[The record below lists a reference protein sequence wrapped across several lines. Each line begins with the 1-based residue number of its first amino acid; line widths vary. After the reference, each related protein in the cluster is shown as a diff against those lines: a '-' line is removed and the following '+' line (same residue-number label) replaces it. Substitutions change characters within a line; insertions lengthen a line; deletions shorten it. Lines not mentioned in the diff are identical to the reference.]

1 MGTYRQEPPAATQRS
16 LGDVVRDGLDEAV
29 SDAQLLRRVR
39 ALEAELD
46 AAQLLARRQAEE
58 RLALEAALARL
69 REANEHLVLATVNA
83 EYQREDAEAVN
94 RRQNEFLA
102 MLAHELRNPLSP
114 LAMAAS
120 LLERDPGAAPQ
131 QLKLARVIGRQ
142 VDHMARLLDDLLDA
156 ARISSGK
163 ITLEVEPLALA
174 DVLRHAVETVQPRI
188 AERGQA
194 LAVEL
199 PPAQV
204 AVAGDKVRLAQ
215 VFTNL
220 LGNASKYTG
229 DGGRLLLAAQA
240 GPDEVAVTIEDNGT
254 GIAPDVLP
262 YIFDL
267 FTQGP
272 RSLARS
278 EGGLGVGLNVV
289 RNLVGM
295 HHGTVEAHSDGPGCG
310 SRFTVRLPR
319 AAGLP
324 AAPIQAAPA
333 QGTLPRRILLVEDNA
348 DACATLADILAVEGH
363 EVVCA
368 TDGRAG
374 LARALAERW
383 DVIVCDI
390 GLPELDGFALMQ
402 ALRAQQEGARPY
414 AIALTGYGQPG
425 DAARGLAA
433 GFDRYLVKPVGA
445 DALLAVVADAH
456 VAGAAAPGASFNA

>member
-1 MGTYRQEPPAATQRS
+1 MGTYQQQEPVPEQRS
-16 LGDVVRDGLDEAV
+16 FEESA
-29 SDAQLLRRVR
+29 LLERIR
-39 ALEAELD
+39 ALEED
-46 AAQLLARRQAEE
+46 V
-58 RLALEAALARL
+58 ARL
-69 REANEHLVLATVNA
+69 REANEHLVLATVDA
-83 EYQREDAEAVN
+83 QYQREDAEAVN

-120 LLERDPGAAPQ
+120 LLERDAGAAPQ
-131 QLKLARVIGRQ
+131 QLRLARVIGRQ

-163 ITLEVEPLALA
+163 IQLAVEALALA

-194 LAVEL
+194 LDVEL
-199 PPAQV
+199 PASTV
-204 AVAGDKVRLAQ
+204 AVEGDKVRLAQ

-229 DGGRLLLAAQA
+229 DGGRLRLAAQA
-240 GPDEVAVTIEDNGT
+240 GPDEIVVTLSDNGT
-254 GIAPDVLP
+254 GIAPEVLP

-295 HHGTVEAHSDGPGCG
+295 HRGTVEAHSDGPGCG

-319 AAGLP
+319 CAGVP
-324 AAPIQAAPA
+324 AAPVRPEPA
-333 QGTLPRRILLVEDNA
+333 MATPCRRILLVEDNA
-348 DACATLADILAVEGH
+348 DACATLADILLTEGH
-363 EVVCA
+363 DVVCEA
-368 TDGRAG
+368 DGRAG
-374 LARALAERW
+374 LARALAEPW

-390 GLPELDGFALMQ
+390 GLPELDGLKLMH
-402 ALRAQQEGARPY
+402 ALRAQQDGARPY
-414 AIALTGYGQPG
+414 AIALTGYGQP
-425 DAARGLAA
+425 DDEARGLAA

-445 DALLAVVADAH
+445 AALLAVVAE
-456 VAGAAAPGASFNA
+456 APGLSPTFTA

>member
-1 MGTYRQEPPAATQRS
+1 MGTYRQEPPASEQRS
-16 LGDVVRDGLDEAV
+16 LEVFVPDGTDESPSGAF
-29 SDAQLLRRVR
+29 LLRRVH
-39 ALEAELD
+39 ALEAELA

-58 RLALEAALARL
+58 RLALEAALAQL
-69 REANEHLVLATVNA
+69 REANEHLVLATFNA
-83 EYQREDAEAVN
+83 EYQREDAEAAN

-120 LLERDPGAAPQ
+120 LLERDADAAPQ

-163 ITLEVEPLALA
+163 IKLDVEALALA

-188 AERGQA
+188 AERGQS
-194 LAVEL
+194 LDVEL
-199 PPAQV
+199 PPAGV
-204 AVAGDKVRLAQ
+204 AVDGDKVRLAQ

-229 DGGRLLLAAQA
+229 DGGRLRLAAQA
-240 GPDEVAVTIEDNGT
+240 GPDAVVVTIADNGT

-278 EGGLGVGLNVV
+278 EGGLGVGLSVV

-295 HHGTVEAHSDGPGCG
+295 HRGTVEAHSDGPGRG

-324 AAPIQAAPA
+324 AGPVQSPQAQIVPR
-333 QGTLPRRILLVEDNA
+333 RRILLVEDNA
-348 DACATLADILAVEGH
+348 DACATLADILAAEGH
-363 EVVCA
+363 DVECA
-368 TDGRAG
+368 RDGREG
-374 LARALAERW
+374 LALALGTRW

-414 AIALTGYGQPG
+414 AIALTGYGQPD

-445 DALLAVVADAH
+445 AALLTVVATAPPAA
-456 VAGAAAPGASFNA
+456 AGAVSA

>member
-1 MGTYRQEPPAATQRS
+1 MGTYQQQPPAPAQRF
-16 LGDVVRDGLDEAV
+16 LDDPEEH
-29 SDAQLLRRVR
+29 LLSRID
-39 ALEAELD
+39 ALEAEVD
-46 AAQLLARRQAEE
+46 
-58 RLALEAALARL
+58 RL

-83 EYQREDAEAVN
+83 EYQREDAEATN

-163 ITLEVEPLALA
+163 ITLDVDTLSLA
-174 DVLRHAVETVQPRI
+174 DVLRHAIETVQPRI
-188 AERGQA
+188 AERGQT
-194 LAVEL
+194 LAVDL
-199 PPAQV
+199 PSGAV

-229 DGGRLLLAAQA
+229 DGGHLRLAAHV
-240 GPDEVAVTIEDNGT
+240 GHDEIVVTIADNGT

-295 HHGTVEAHSDGPGCG
+295 HRGTVEAHSDGPGCG
-310 SRFTVRLPR
+310 SRFSVRLPR
-319 AAGLP
+319 AGGVP
-324 AAPIQAAPA
+324 AAPVQPPAAR
-333 QGTLPRRILLVEDNA
+333 TLPPRRILLVEDNP
-348 DACATLADILAVEGH
+348 DACATLADILAVDGH
-363 EVVCA
+363 DVTCA
-368 TDGRAG
+368 GDGREG

-390 GLPELDGFALMQ
+390 GLPELDGLALMQ
-402 ALRAQQEGARPY
+402 ALRAQQGGARPY
-414 AIALTGYGQPG
+414 AIALTGYGQPD

-445 DALLAVVADAH
+445 SALLRVVADAP
-456 VAGAAAPGASFNA
+456 VPGVNFNA

>member
-1 MGTYRQEPPAATQRS
+1 MGTYQQQPPAPAQRS
-16 LGDVVRDGLDEAV
+16 LDGPEGYL
-29 SDAQLLRRVR
+29 SGRIH
-39 ALEAELD
+39 ALEAEVD
-46 AAQLLARRQAEE
+46 Q
-58 RLALEAALARL
+58 L
-69 REANEHLVLATVNA
+69 REANEHLVLATFNA
-83 EYQREDAEAVN
+83 EYQREDAEATN

-120 LLERDPGAAPQ
+120 LLERDADAAPQ

-156 ARISSGK
+156 ARVSGGK
-163 ITLEVEPLALA
+163 ITLDAETLSLA

-188 AERGQA
+188 AERGQVLDVEFPSA
-194 LAVEL
+194 TVAVE
-199 PPAQV
+199 
-204 AVAGDKVRLAQ
+204 GDKVRLAQ

-229 DGGRLLLAAQA
+229 DGGCVRLGAQA
-240 GPDEVAVTIEDNGT
+240 GPDEIVVTIEDNGT
-254 GIAPDVLP
+254 GIAPEVLP

-295 HHGTVEAHSDGPGCG
+295 HQGTVEAHSDGPGCG

-324 AAPIQAAPA
+324 VAPVQPRTAQA
-333 QGTLPRRILLVEDNA
+333 TLRRRILLVEDNA

-368 TDGRAG
+368 GDGRAG
-374 LARALAERW
+374 LALALGARW

-390 GLPELDGFALMQ
+390 GLPELDGLALMR
-402 ALRAQQEGARPY
+402 ALRAQQEGTRPY
-414 AIALTGYGQPG
+414 AIALTGYGQPD

-445 DALLAVVADAH
+445 TVLLGVVADAH
-456 VAGAAAPGASFNA
+456 VADAHVADAHVADAHVADATFSA

>member
-1 MGTYRQEPPAATQRS
+1 LFLFHRI
-16 LGDVVRDGLDEAV
+16 
-29 SDAQLLRRVR
+29 R
-39 ALEAELD
+39 ALEDELE
-46 AAQLLARRQAEE
+46 AARALARRQAEE
-58 RLALEAALARL
+58 RQVLEATLAQL
-69 REANEHLVLATVNA
+69 REANEHLVLATVDA
-83 EYQREDAEAVN
+83 QYQREDAQAVN

-131 QLKLARVIGRQ
+131 QLRLARVIGRQ

-163 ITLEVEPLALA
+163 ITLAVEPLLLA
-174 DVLRHAVETVQPRI
+174 DVLRHAVETVQPRV
-188 AERGQA
+188 AERGQVLDVA
-194 LAVEL
+194 L
-199 PPAQV
+199 PSAQV
-204 AVAGDKVRLAQ
+204 AVEGDKVRLAQ

-229 DGGRLLLAAQA
+229 DGGRLRLAAQA
-240 GPDEVAVTIEDNGT
+240 DGDRIVVTVEDNGT
-254 GIAPDVLP
+254 GIAPEVLP

-295 HHGTVEAHSDGPGCG
+295 HGGTVEAHSDGPGHG

-319 AAGLP
+319 SARLP
-324 AAPIQAAPA
+324 AVPEQVAGTAPPA
-333 QGTLPRRILLVEDNA
+333 RRRILLVEDNA
-348 DACATLADILAVEGH
+348 DASATLADILAVEGH
-363 EVVCA
+363 DVTCA
-368 TDGRAG
+368 PDGHAG
-374 LARALAERW
+374 LALALDRSW

-390 GLPELDGFALMQ
+390 GLPGLDGLALMR
-402 ALRAQQEGARPY
+402 ALRAHQPDARPY
-414 AIALTGYGQPG
+414 AIALTGYGQP
-425 DAARGLAA
+425 DDEARGLAA

-445 DALLAVVADAH
+445 SALLAVVAE
-456 VAGAAAPGASFNA
+456 APVVL

>member
-1 MGTYRQEPPAATQRS
+1 LPEPFLFHRIRAME
-16 LGDVVRDGLDEAV
+16 DE
-29 SDAQLLRRVR
+29 
-39 ALEAELD
+39 LEA
-46 AAQLLARRQAEE
+46 ARALARRQAEE
-58 RLALEAALARL
+58 RLVLEAALAQL
-69 REANEHLVLATVNA
+69 REANEHLVLATVDA
-83 EYQREDAEAVN
+83 QYQREDAEATN

-120 LLERDPGAAPQ
+120 LLERDPDAAPQ

-163 ITLEVEPLALA
+163 ITLSVEPLLLA

-188 AERGQA
+188 AERGQV
-194 LAVEL
+194 LDVEL
-199 PPAQV
+199 PSD
-204 AVAGDKVRLAQ
+204 AVVVEGDKVRLAQ

-229 DGGRLLLAAQA
+229 DGGRLRLAARA
-240 GPDEVAVTIEDNGT
+240 DRDGIVTVTVEDNGT
-254 GIAPDVLP
+254 GIAPEVLP

-295 HHGTVEAHSDGPGCG
+295 HGGAVEAHSDGTGHG
-310 SRFTVRLPR
+310 SRFAVRLPR
-319 AAGLP
+319 SARMP
-324 AAPIQAAPA
+324 AAPRAAGPTA
-333 QGTLPRRILLVEDNA
+333 VAARHRILLVEDNP
-348 DACATLADILAVEGH
+348 DACATLADILATEGH
-363 EVVCA
+363 EVTCA
-368 TDGRAG
+368 PDGRAG
-374 LARALAERW
+374 LALALDQPW

-390 GLPELDGFALMQ
+390 GLPGLDGLALMR
-402 ALRAQQEGARPY
+402 ALRARQDGARPY
-414 AIALTGYGQPG
+414 AIALTGYGQP
-425 DAARGLAA
+425 DDEARGLAA

-445 DALLAVVADAH
+445 SALLAVVASAP
-456 VAGAAAPGASFNA
+456 AGT

>member
-1 MGTYRQEPPAATQRS
+1 MGTYQQQPPVPEQRS
-16 LGDVVRDGLDEAV
+16 LQEP
-29 SDAQLLRRVR
+29 AQQGAGHPLGETLLLERIR
-39 ALEAELD
+39 ALEAD
-46 AAQLLARRQAEE
+46 V
-58 RLALEAALARL
+58 ARL
-69 REANEHLVLATVNA
+69 REANEHLVLATVDA
-83 EYQREDAEAVN
+83 QYQREDAEAVN

-120 LLERDPGAAPQ
+120 LLERDAGAAPQ
-131 QLKLARVIGRQ
+131 QLRLARVIGRQ

-156 ARISSGK
+156 ARVSSGK
-163 ITLEVEPLALA
+163 IKLTVEALSLA

-194 LAVEL
+194 LDVEL
-199 PPAQV
+199 PAGTV
-204 AVAGDKVRLAQ
+204 AVEGDKVRLAQ

-229 DGGRLLLAAQA
+229 DGGRLRLAARA
-240 GPDEVAVTIEDNGT
+240 GADEIVVTIEDNGT
-254 GIAPDVLP
+254 GIAPEVLP

-278 EGGLGVGLNVV
+278 EGGLGVGLSVV

-295 HHGTVEAHSDGPGCG
+295 HRGTVEAHSDGPGCG

-319 AAGLP
+319 YAGLP
-324 AAPIQAAPA
+324 AAPVQPEPA
-333 QGTLPRRILLVEDNA
+333 RDTPRRRILLVEDNE
-348 DACATLADILAVEGH
+348 DASATLADILLADGH
-363 EVVCA
+363 DVVCEA
-368 TDGRAG
+368 DGRAG
-374 LARALAERW
+374 LARALAEPW

-390 GLPELDGFALMQ
+390 GLPELDGLQLMQ
-402 ALRAQQEGARPY
+402 ALRTQQAGPRPY
-414 AIALTGYGQPG
+414 AIALTGYGQP
-425 DAARGLAA
+425 DDEARGYAA

-445 DALLAVVADAH
+445 EALLAVVADAS
-456 VAGAAAPGASFNA
+456 AISA